1 VNNCVYLFVFR
12 LELNNLKE
20 RNGQIT
26 SKKVMQKAK
35 PIALAPGTF
44 RPSVAS
50 HNNISS
56 DEPAP
61 LQNEKDNEEESILS
75 RSNAFDALVEPD
87 EGKFK
92 FALKPSMLTSMK

>member
-1 VNNCVYLFVFR
+1 VFICFR

>member
-1 VNNCVYLFVFR
+1 
-12 LELNNLKE
+12 LNNLKE